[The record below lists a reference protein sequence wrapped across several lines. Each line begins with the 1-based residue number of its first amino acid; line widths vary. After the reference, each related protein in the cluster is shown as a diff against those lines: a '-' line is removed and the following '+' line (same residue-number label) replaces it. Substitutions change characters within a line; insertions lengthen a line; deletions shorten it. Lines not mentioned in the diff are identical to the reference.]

1 MITWHRSH
9 DLCVTIH
16 YSSFKILIGSV
27 IAACTSVTQS
37 TLNLIC
43 ITHKRGS
50 LWIHSH
56 CFFCSH
62 TNPYR
67 QSTGRK
73 SLPLAQCCDRK
84 VNFRFLISHFS
95 GSIIHQDII
104 KPKWEAVCL
113 ICQTWDLVIATS
125 IGKLFLRCACYDM
138 AIRNADDKFRYTIT
152 PKDNSSFPYSITKT
166 HICM

>member
-1 MITWHRSH
+1 MYHQCN
-9 DLCVTIH
+9 LV
-16 YSSFKILIGSV
+16 YSQSNLHHTQKRV
-27 IAACTSVTQS
+27 IINSL
-37 TLNLIC
+37 TL
-43 ITHKRGS
+43 
-50 LWIHSH
+50 
-56 CFFCSH
+56 FFCSH

-84 VNFRFLISHFS
+84 VNCRFLISHFS

-104 KPKWEAVCL
+104 KLKWEAICL
-113 ICQTWDLVIATS
+113 IWQTWDLVIVTS

-166 HICM
+166 HICMSKKSG